1 MSAVHVREAGDSAL
15 LAELQAVIDP
25 AVNARAIG
33 IAAALRARRM
43 PGVRDVVSTFHA
55 VAIHFDPLVTEP
67 AALAAAVL
75 AALDEAPAQSS
86 GRTIEV
92 PVAYGG
98 EWGPDLPEIAAFA
111 HATPEDVVERHTS
124 RPYRVYMLGFL
135 PGYPYMAA
143 VDDTIAAPRRAMPRL
158 RVPAGSVGIAG
169 QQTGIY
175 PCESPGG
182 WQIIGRTSLAL
193 FDAKAAAP
201 ALFAPGDEVRFV
213 PVRSNAGSG
222 FSRTEARQEVDARD
236 PDATRF
242 ITVLQPGLLT
252 TIQDDGRWGSQ
263 HLGVPVAGPMD
274 LSAHRLANQVLGNP
288 GDAATLETTLVGPE
302 LRFEDDAWAAIA
314 GADLQP
320 SIDGRD
326 APMGVPVKCREGSVL
341 RFGSRRSGARAY
353 VAVDGGIATPAVLG
367 SRATHVLS
375 RLGGIEGRALR
386 AGDRLPIGG
395 GVGSRGEPDPGAPVA
410 RARGGGVARP
420 AHPVQSGGARLRVL
434 PGPQIDH
441 CGPAAFEG
449 LQRGRY
455 TVSPRS
461 DRMGYRL
468 DGAPIPAPSGEMISH
483 AAFLGG
489 VQVPPSGEPILLMVD
504 RQTTGGYPQIAI
516 VITADLP
523 LAGQLVP
530 GDWLEFRACSR
541 AEALA
546 ALRAR
551 EGQPGAIG

>member
-1 MSAVHVREAGDSAL
+1 MMAAHVREAGDSAL
-15 LAELQAVIDP
+15 LVELEAVIDP
-25 AVNARAIG
+25 EINARAIG
-33 IAAALRARRM
+33 VADALRARRI
-43 PGVRDVVSTFHA
+43 PGVRDVVSTFHS
-55 VAIHFDPLVTEP
+55 VAIHFDPLGTEP
-67 AALAAAVL
+67 QALDAAVR
-75 AALDEAPAQSS
+75 AALDEAPALST

-98 EWGPDLPEIAAFA
+98 EWGPDLSEIAAFA
-111 HATPEDVVERHTS
+111 HATPDEVVERHTS

-143 VDDTIAAPRRAMPRL
+143 VDDAIAAPRRAMPRL

-169 QQTGIY
+169 RQTGIY

-182 WQIIGRTSLAL
+182 WQIIGRTPLAL
-193 FDAKAAAP
+193 FDAHAASP
-201 ALFAPGDEVRFV
+201 ALCAPGDAVRFHKSQITSHKPQV
-213 PVRSNAGSG
+213 TSQKSQITIHGSHI
-222 FSRTEARQEVDARD
+222 AN
-236 PDATRF
+236 RF

-252 TIQDDGRWGSQ
+252 TIQDEGRWGYQ

-274 LSAHRLANQVLGNP
+274 RWAHRLANQVLGNP
-288 GDAATLETTLVGPE
+288 RDAATLEATLVGPE
-302 LRFEDDAWAAIA
+302 LRFEDDAWTAIA

-320 SIDGRD
+320 SLDGCD
-326 APMGVPVKCREGSVL
+326 APMGVPVKCPKGSVL
-341 RFGSRRSGARAY
+341 RFGPRRSGARAY
-353 VAVDGGIATPAVLG
+353 VAVEGGIATSAVLG

-386 AGDRLPIGG
+386 AADRLPIG
-395 GVGSRGEPDPGAPVA
+395 RGEGTRGASPPSPLA
-410 RARGGGVARP
+410 SG
-420 AHPVQSGGARLRVL
+420 GGARLRVL

-441 CGPAAFEG
+441 FDPGAFEG

-468 DGAPIPAPSGEMISH
+468 DGAPIPAPSGEMISN

-489 VQVPPSGEPILLMVD
+489 VQVPPSGEPILLMAD
-504 RQTTGGYPQIAI
+504 RQTTGGYPQIAV

-523 LAGQLVP
+523 LAGQLAP

-546 ALRAR
+546 ALRGH

>member
-1 MSAVHVREAGDSAL
+1 
-15 LAELQAVIDP
+15 
-25 AVNARAIG
+25 
-33 IAAALRARRM
+33 
-43 PGVRDVVSTFHA
+43 
-55 VAIHFDPLVTEP
+55 
-67 AALAAAVL
+67 
-75 AALDEAPAQSS
+75 
-86 GRTIEV
+86 
-92 PVAYGG
+92 
-98 EWGPDLPEIAAFA
+98 
-111 HATPEDVVERHTS
+111 
-124 RPYRVYMLGFL
+124 
-135 PGYPYMAA
+135 
-143 VDDTIAAPRRAMPRL
+143 
-158 RVPAGSVGIAG
+158 
-169 QQTGIY
+169 
-175 PCESPGG
+175 
-182 WQIIGRTSLAL
+182 
-193 FDAKAAAP
+193 
-201 ALFAPGDEVRFV
+201 
-213 PVRSNAGSG
+213 
-222 FSRTEARQEVDARD
+222 
-236 PDATRF
+236 
-242 ITVLQPGLLT
+242 
-252 TIQDDGRWGSQ
+252 
-263 HLGVPVAGPMD
+263 MD

-302 LRFEDDAWAAIA
+302 LRFEDDVWAAIA

-395 GVGSRGEPDPGAPVA
+395 GVGSRGEPDLGTPVA
-410 RARGGGVARP
+410 RARGGGVARSTR
-420 AHPVQSGGARLRVL
+420 PVQSGGARLRVL
-434 PGPQIDH
+434 PGPQIDR

-468 DGAPIPAPSGEMISH
+468 DGAPIPAPSGEMISN

-546 ALRAR
+546 ALRAH